1 MNTQKYK
8 KQLLE
13 ERNRLR
19 SLITEMQDNTLFG
32 DTTNHTSER
41 YTSGELSSY
50 DNHPADIGTDVY
62 MQDMQ
67 NSLTIHEESRLDKV
81 ETALSK
87 IENGTYGICEQ
98 CKNNISEERLEIL
111 PETNLCDECA
121 KHQPEIPVTSRIY
134 NQNLINNNSTF
145 YHEAV
150 IDLMDMNKIP
160 NNSIDM
166 E

>member
-13 ERNRLR
+13 ERNRLK

-81 ETALSK
+81 EIALSK

-98 CKNNISEERLEIL
+98 CKNNVITTEGNCLITLDNCEYQINSDDNLECL
-111 PETNLCDECA
+111 KCD
-121 KHQPEIPVTSRIY
+121 
-134 NQNLINNNSTF
+134 
-145 YHEAV
+145 
-150 IDLMDMNKIP
+150 
-160 NNSIDM
+160 
-166 E
+166 